1 MKLINTLQHAAP
13 VACKVLPLTVR
24 ALGAGI
30 SGSPNRNNKYRNDT
44 RLYLRAH
51 PKRRKKNIFY
61 FFYFQNNFK
70 VIHLELQLNSLMSL
84 KVV

>member
-1 MKLINTLQHAAP
+1 MNLINTLQHAVP

-51 PKRRKKNIFY
+51 PKRRKKKHSL
-61 FFYFQNNFK
+61 FFLFPKQ
-70 VIHLELQLNSLMSL
+70 LQGYTFRITI
-84 KVV
+84 K

>member
-1 MKLINTLQHAAP
+1 MNLINTLQHAAP

-51 PKRRKKNIFY
+51 PKRRRKKTFLIF
-61 FFYFQNNFK
+61 FISKTTSCK
-70 VIHLELQLNSLMSL
+70 VIHLELPVQ
-84 KVV
+84 

>member
-1 MKLINTLQHAAP
+1 MNLINTLQHAAP
-13 VACKVLPLTVR
+13 VACNILPFTVT

-51 PKRRKKNIFY
+51 PKRRKYTCMIF
-61 FFYFQNNFK
+61 FVHLENNFK
-70 VIHLELQLNSLMSL
+70 LHYYYNIE
-84 KVV
+84 

>member
-1 MKLINTLQHAAP
+1 MNLINTLQHAAP
-13 VACKVLPLTVR
+13 VACNILPFTVT

-51 PKRRKKNIFY
+51 PKRRKYTCMIFLFIWKTTSSYIIIKILNI
-61 FFYFQNNFK
+61 
-70 VIHLELQLNSLMSL
+70 
-84 KVV
+84 